1 VDMFFFYGKK
11 GLWWKL
17 VGSYLGGGKL
27 FVGSSY
33 WGNEAVFIPFPRIR
47 VDCTKTRQIAK
58 GRNTAFT
65 VLVVLVFALL
75 FSYK

>member
-1 VDMFFFYGKK
+1 V
-11 GLWWKL
+11 
-17 VGSYLGGGKL
+17 KL

-33 WGNEAVFIPFPRIR
+33 WGNEAVFIAFSRVR

-58 GRNTAFT
+58 VTNTPFT
-65 VLVVLVFALL
+65 VLVVLFVIFL